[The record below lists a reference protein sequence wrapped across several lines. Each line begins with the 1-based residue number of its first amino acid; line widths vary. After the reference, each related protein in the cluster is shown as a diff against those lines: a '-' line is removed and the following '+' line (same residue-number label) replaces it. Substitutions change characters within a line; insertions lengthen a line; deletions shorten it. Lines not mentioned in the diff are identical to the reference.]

1 MSDQDDAAL
10 LEAESAEALAYQA
23 KEVQHL
29 LAQDGVKRAFAAT
42 RERIIRQWEA
52 VPLENPLGREMC
64 RHKLAA
70 FKDLLTELRAFGD
83 RRPHLTSE

>member
-1 MSDQDDAAL
+1 MDIDEAAV

-23 KEVQHL
+23 KEVQQFMKHPAWL
-29 LAQDGVKRAFAAT
+29 RCVATT

-52 VPLENPLGREMC
+52 VPMEQPLGREMC

-70 FKDLLTELRAFGD
+70 FKDLVTELRAFGD
-83 RRPHLTSE
+83 RRPHLTTE

>member
-1 MSDQDDAAL
+1 MTDHDEAAL
-10 LEAESAEALAYQA
+10 LEAQSAESLAYQA
-23 KEVQHL
+23 KEVQL
-29 LAQDGVKRAFAAT
+29 LMNHDALKRAFAST

-70 FKDLLTELRAFGD
+70 FKDLVTELRAFGD
-83 RRPHLTSE
+83 RRPT